1 MAAFAVSSR
10 PSYSWNSAH
19 WFIAALE
26 MSWPRLVL
34 FISKK
39 TWLTPSLH
47 YCIYV
52 NVFAWDAR
60 KALGN
65 LRKHGVSFEEAA
77 TVFSDP
83 EGLEWHDFEH
93 SNSERRSTRIGFS
106 VSGPILFVVYTIRRL
121 KNDKETIRII
131 SARQATRK
139 ERQAYAG

>member
-1 MAAFAVSSR
+1 M
-10 PSYSWNSAH
+10 
-19 WFIAALE
+19 
-26 MSWPRLVL
+26 
-34 FISKK
+34 
-39 TWLTPSLH
+39 
-47 YCIYV
+47 
-52 NVFAWDAR
+52 FAWDAR

-93 SNSERRSTRIGFS
+93 SNSEPRSTRIGFS
-106 VSGPILFVVYTIRRL
+106 LSGRILFVVYTIRRL

-131 SARQATRK
+131 GARQATRK